1 MLIIETPT
9 FTRKIVELLSDEE
22 YRELQ
27 STLVERPD
35 SGAVIPGA
43 KGLRKL
49 RFSLEGRGQRGGG
62 RIIYYWVVGNEIIY
76 MVYAYRKNEQED
88 LTPKQLKLLAKQVEE
103 FINEK

>member
-35 SGAVIPGA
+35 SGALIPGT

-49 RFSLEGRGQRGGG
+49 RFSLEGRGKRGGG